1 MPFIS
6 TKTNRTL
13 SEKEKITLKEKL
25 GEAIAIIPGKSER
38 WLMLSFEDG
47 LTMSLA
53 GDMSATAMIDVEI
66 FGSATEAA
74 YAKLTA
80 EITRIVSEVATIP
93 ADRIYVKYR
102 EVGVWGYNGE
112 NF

>member
-13 SEKEKITLKEKL
+13 TDAQKISLKEKL

-38 WLMLSFEDG
+38 WLMISLEDG

-53 GDMSATAMIDVEI
+53 GDMSATAMVDVEI
-66 FGSATEAA
+66 FGSTTEAA

-80 EITRIVSEVATIP
+80 EITRIVEEVANIP

-102 EVGVWGYNGE
+102 EVDVWGYNGE

>member
-6 TKTNRTL
+6 AKTNRTL
-13 SEKEKITLKEKL
+13 SEGEKIALKEKL

-38 WLMLSFEDG
+38 WLMISFEDG
-47 LTMSLA
+47 LTMSFA
-53 GDMSATAMIDVEI
+53 GDMSATAMIDVEL
-66 FGSATEAA
+66 FGSTTEAA

-80 EITRIVSEVATIP
+80 EITRIVSEVAGIP
-93 ADRIYVKYR
+93 ENRIYVKYR
-102 EVGVWGYNGE
+102 EVDVWGYSGE